1 MQTKMKTLLWIKWL
15 MSVMMTLVLFACG
28 DPEINDQQMV
38 LVAKKYLEKNEI
50 SEAAIELRNALQG
63 NPGNAE
69 ARYLLGMIN
78 LDVGDPASAEKEF
91 RHAADAGWSE
101 EWARI
106 GQARAMINNRAFQK
120 VLDEI
125 EVKDSYSANARADLY
140 ALYSL
145 ARAGLGDM
153 EQAREDLGKGS
164 AIDANAFQVLKS
176 TIQIQL
182 AAGDI
187 KNAGESLEHALTV
200 YEENQEILLLSAS
213 VALRNK
219 DREGAVEVCKK
230 VIALDPVKSVTIY
243 GRMARLALARLEI
256 LDKNLDQAE
265 FALEPLF
272 KRYAND
278 PETNF
283 IGGLLAFEQ
292 GKLDLAERRLLT
304 VLKVAPDHVQTQLL
318 FGTVS
323 YAQQDYEQAAYY
335 IARYVSVEP
344 GNLGAR
350 KLLGRTYMRLG
361 RHEEAQV
368 ALKSGLDDSDEDA
381 ELLALVGLSQLQS
394 GNTVSGIEGLEKA
407 VKTAPESMALRR
419 NLARAYISA
428 GETEHAIKE
437 LNAIIPD
444 SDNTK
449 QAEVLLISAHLR
461 AEQYDQAINVV
472 LDMFQKS
479 PKDPAVLSLV
489 GNVFAVSNDRLE
501 ARKYFN
507 RALYI
512 KPDYV
517 PATMLLAKLE
527 EIDGHFAEAEAL
539 YKSLVKVN
547 EEDVAPLMAL
557 ARLSEA
563 QNQTAQMHRWLEL
576 ARERA
581 PHDIA
586 PLKALADHYL
596 RKGQLEKAGLMVR
609 EAIKIAPRDNE
620 LLVMQ
625 ARWQMAEGQQN
636 KALSTLNEL
645 VTRVPD
651 SVFARTMLGETYF
664 KLDQQTDARKQ
675 LGIVLEKQGY
685 YLPALVLMTK
695 LELQSGRYD
704 QALQYVSQVQKTQPD
719 LYVGYELAGDVSMSK
734 KDYTAAKASYEQA
747 WQRKRLVGLAIK
759 LSEASMRISK
769 LEEATK
775 PLLTWLIDHPDDAQ
789 VLQFLGTVYQAM
801 KQNNKAIEIFE
812 KVLTIQPDNV
822 VVLNNL
828 AWLYLLVNNPKALE
842 LAESAYRA
850 SPNNSRVQDTYG
862 WILVQ
867 QGQVDKGRQVL
878 DRVRKE
884 LPEVPE
890 VQYHYAVAL
899 LRSGEKNEAWKIL
912 GRLLEEGKPFEGSKQ
927 AEQLLK

>member
-1 MQTKMKTLLWIKWL
+1 MQTKMKTLVWIKGL
-15 MSVMMTLVLFACG
+15 LLVTTTLVLFACS
-28 DPEINDQQMV
+28 DPEVNDQQLV
-38 LVAKKYLEKNEI
+38 LVAREYLDQNKMR
-50 SEAAIELRNALQG
+50 EAAIELRNALQG

-78 LDVGDPASAEKEF
+78 LDVGDTASAEKEF
-91 RHAADAGWSE
+91 RRAADTGWSE
-101 EWARI
+101 EQARI
-106 GQARAMINNRAFQK
+106 GLARAMVNNRAFQK

-140 ALYSL
+140 ALHSF
-145 ARAGLGDM
+145 AQAGLGDM
-153 EQAREDLGKGS
+153 KQARETLGKGS

-219 DREGAVEVCKK
+219 DKEGAVGVYKK
-230 VIALDPVKSVTIY
+230 VIALDPVKLVTIY
-243 GRMARLALARLEI
+243 GRMARLVLARLEV

-265 FALEPLF
+265 FTLKPLF

-292 GKLDLAERRLLT
+292 GKLDLAEQRLLT
-304 VLKVAPDHVQTQLL
+304 VLKVASDHAQTQLL

-344 GNLGAR
+344 DNLGAR
-350 KLLGRTYMRLG
+350 KLLGRTYIKLG
-361 RHEEAQV
+361 QHEEAQA
-368 ALKSGLDDSDEDA
+368 ALKPGLEEGGEDA

-394 GNTVSGIEGLEKA
+394 GDMASGIEGLEKA

-428 GETEHAIKE
+428 GETESAIKE
-437 LNAIIPD
+437 LNAI
-444 SDNTK
+444 
-449 QAEVLLISAHLR
+449 LR

-479 PKDPAVLSLV
+479 PEDPAVLSLA
-489 GNVFAVSNDRLE
+489 GNVFAASNDRLE

-507 RALYI
+507 RALHI

-517 PATMLLAKLE
+517 PATMLLARLE
-527 EIDGHFAEAEAL
+527 ELDGHPAKAETL
-539 YKSLVKVN
+539 YKKLAEVN
-547 EEDVAPLMAL
+547 AEDVAPLMAL

-563 QNQTAQMHRWLEL
+563 QNQTAEMLNWLEQ
-576 ARERA
+576 ARKRA
-581 PHDIA
+581 PQNIK
-586 PLKALADHYL
+586 PLKILADYYL
-596 RKGQLEKAGLMVR
+596 RKGQLETAGLMVK
-609 EAIKIAPRDNE
+609 EAIKIAPRDNG

-625 ARWQMAEGQQN
+625 ARWQMASGQSN
-636 KALSTLNEL
+636 KALSSLNAL
-645 VTRVPD
+645 VTRAPD

-675 LGIVLEKQGY
+675 LGIVLEKQAY
-685 YLPALVLMTK
+685 YLPALMLMTK
-695 LELQSGRYD
+695 LELQSGHYD
-704 QALQYVSQVQKTQPD
+704 QVLLYAGQIQKVQPD
-719 LYVGYELAGDVSMSK
+719 MYMGYELAGDALMAK
-734 KDYTAAKASYEQA
+734 KDHVAAKASYEQA
-747 WQRKRLVGLAIK
+747 WQRKQLAGLAIK
-759 LSEASMRISK
+759 LAEVSMRSSK
-769 LEEATK
+769 FEEATK
-775 PLLTWLIDHPDDAQ
+775 PLLTWLSDHPNDAR
-789 VLQFLGTVYQAM
+789 VLQSLGTAYQAM
-801 KQNNKAIEIFE
+801 KQDGKAAEAFE
-812 KVLTIQPDNV
+812 KVLKIQPDNV
-822 VVLNNL
+822 IALNNL
-828 AWLYLLVNNPKALE
+828 AWLYSLVNNPKALE
-842 LAESAYRA
+842 LAESAYRVN
-850 SPNNSRVQDTYG
+850 SNNNGILDTYG

-867 QGQVDKGRQVL
+867 QGQVDKGRRVL
-878 DRVRKE
+878 ERVMKN
-884 LPEVPE
+884 LPGVPE
-890 VQYHYAVAL
+890 VKYHYAVAL
-899 LRSGEKNEAWKIL
+899 LKSGEEKEARKIL
-912 GRLLEEGKPFEGSKQ
+912 GRLLKDGKSFEGREE